1 MKLHSTTIGTRVLIT
16 SMTKVLEL
24 PVAVRNVKKGGKK
37 KNRRKQQRRRKNHVK
52 FVGKRKGEMRA
63 HSDSVAAYRVALEN
77 PFSVK
82 AIGAR
87 VPDSY
92 CFPTVT
98 YHLRSTYTFT
108 SSSTGTG
115 TALFLPSPCFTCIST
130 YSGTYAAPTRHFDSG
145 TYFANNQ
152 PATYLVSPTTM
163 STYLSEYRTVS
174 WGIRLIAK
182 DSAFTSKGKVWLA
195 LIPTTNNAPSWNT
208 MNTVT
213 AASLGVVSEYC
224 AGLDMTYAGTSIMN
238 YPSVR
243 VFSMQDLLRGE
254 VQVSCT
260 PLSASFYDFKGTT
273 DRSNLDWN
281 SGQILA
287 DEGVF
292 NNATGLVNATAGGR
306 KDIASLRGGMAVL
319 LTVTGCP
326 ASTNEFDVELVY
338 HLEGSPNLSGTG
350 GPSTGLF
357 PSAQKVVDG
366 STSVVESVISM
377 VRRTVP
383 AIRIL
388 RDALSTD
395 GGTRGVVQAALS
407 GMSRLA
413 ITN

>member
-1 MKLHSTTIGTRVLIT
+1 MAKA
-16 SMTKVLEL
+16 LEL

-37 KNRRKQQRRRKNHVK
+37 RKRQKPHKKNKTHIKVMSKRRYDT
-52 FVGKRKGEMRA
+52 RA
-63 HSDSVAAYRVALEN
+63 RNDAVAAYRVALEN

-98 YHLRSTYTFT
+98 YHIRSTYTFT
-108 SSSTGTG
+108 SNASGAG
-115 TALFLPSPCFTCIST
+115 NALFLPSPCFSCVSS
-130 YSGTYAAPTRHFDSG
+130 YSGAYGAPTLMFNGG
-145 TYFANNQ
+145 TGFANNL

-163 STYLSEYRTVS
+163 AAHLSEYRVVS
-174 WGIRLIAK
+174 WGLRLVAK
-182 DSAFTSKGKVWLA
+182 DTAFSSKGKVWVA
-195 LIPTTNNAPSWNT
+195 LVPTTANAPSWNT

-213 AASLGVVSEYC
+213 AASIGVVTEYC
-224 AGLDMTYAGTSIMN
+224 AGLDLAYAATSIQN

-260 PLSASFYDFKGTT
+260 PLSASFYDFRGTT

-281 SGQILA
+281 TGQVLA

-292 NNATGLVNATAGGR
+292 NNTTGLVNATAGGR
-306 KDIASLRGGMAVL
+306 KDVASLRGGMAVL
-319 LTVTGCP
+319 LATTGCP
-326 ASTNEFDVELVY
+326 ASANEFDVEVIY
-338 HLEGSPNLSGTG
+338 HLEGSPNLSGPAG
-350 GPSTGLF
+350 SVTGLF

-366 STSVVESVISM
+366 STGVVESVISV
-377 VRRTVP
+377 VRQTVP
-383 AIRIL
+383 AIRML
-388 RDALSTD
+388 KDALSSD
-395 GGTRGVVQAALS
+395 GGTRGIVQAALS